1 MKLSSFLALCLLV
14 TMLIF
19 CSHEEIPLS
28 EETIKT
34 EILAWWGA
42 KIFEGVVIEDTVLV
56 KKTYEV
62 SARMVVCFDTL
73 DQMKYVLKQFR
84 KGWRVWKGPV
94 DEKTKRA
101 MMKDMLNIPLHTAK
115 NTILMS
121 NMREVQ
127 RAIMQ
132 FAMESDGRYPAH
144 FNVKSQ
150 GSSYSVREILR
161 THLSNPYIQG
171 APAVMISRGDTS
183 EWFGAYEG
191 KVIYFPIDI
200 NFDELYS
207 SRYVIKGSSDKRF
220 LKHVVKSDNLYEG
233 E

>member
-1 MKLSSFLALCLLV
+1 
-14 TMLIF
+14 
-19 CSHEEIPLS
+19 
-28 EETIKT
+28 
-34 EILAWWGA
+34 
-42 KIFEGVVIEDTVLV
+42 
-56 KKTYEV
+56 
-62 SARMVVCFDTL
+62 
-73 DQMKYVLKQFR
+73 
-84 KGWRVWKGPV
+84 
-94 DEKTKRA
+94 
-101 MMKDMLNIPLHTAK
+101 MLNIPLHTAK
-115 NTILMS
+115 NNIIMS